1 MKASC
6 WALALHLLNDME
18 IYLLQSNIIVYNSV
32 ARFAKCWSSYYLR
45 NDDDDDDD
53 VVVVVVVAVVVV
65 VVWRIKQP

>member
-1 MKASC
+1 
-6 WALALHLLNDME
+6 ME

-32 ARFAKCWSSYYLR
+32 ARLAKGRSSYHLR

-53 VVVVVVVAVVVV
+53 VVVVVVV